1 MGNICEIIS
10 RPFKSEPVVVI
21 GTPISYQSN
30 QSIQPSVVLQH
41 PIIYH
46 DPGISMVN
54 GFLTG
59 MLVEE
64 ILD

>member
-10 RPFKSEPVVVI
+10 RPFKPESVVVV
-21 GTPISYQSN
+21 GTPI
-30 QSIQPSVVLQH
+30 LQH
-41 PIIYH
+41 SLSKPQVIVQQPIIYH
-46 DPGISMVN
+46 DPGLSMAN

-59 MLVEE
+59 MLIED